1 MEANEPGF
9 ILLIVK
15 ILIAKISYPFIQ
27 AVYAAWMNAYQTKA
41 SPPSAKQLRMM
52 PALGQFLGGKKL

>member
-27 AVYAAWMNAYQTKA
+27 AVCAAWMNAYER
-41 SPPSAKQLRMM
+41 LRSD
-52 PALGQFLGGKKL
+52 KN

>member
-1 MEANEPGF
+1 MEACEPGF

-27 AVYAAWMNAYQTKA
+27 AVYAAWMNAYSVMAFRVKNYEI
-41 SPPSAKQLRMM
+41 
-52 PALGQFLGGKKL
+52 LGVFI